1 MIIIRRI
8 DLSIHDTETQALIDL
23 LSKVEELALGICR
36 ELVIGPPQILKSMDT
51 QRPFYNRKVR
61 QLSVPVGSASRVLY
75 PPRFFPPRSQGLAV
89 VSRRHFFL

>member
-36 ELVIGPPQILKSMDT
+36 ELVIGPPQILKSLDT
-51 QRPFYNRKVR
+51 QRPF
-61 QLSVPVGSASRVLY
+61 
-75 PPRFFPPRSQGLAV
+75 
-89 VSRRHFFL
+89 